1 MSNYTGAAY
10 WSIEI
15 CSTPEIGR
23 LAVYVTD
30 RYPRTSVLCG
40 QRRRVFLGAF
50 RTLDE
55 ARKAFPSS
63 VPDASVRELAE
74 FLRLTGAQQHGTA
87 WARLALP

>member
-74 FLRLTGAQQHGTA
+74 FGYGG
-87 WARLALP
+87 